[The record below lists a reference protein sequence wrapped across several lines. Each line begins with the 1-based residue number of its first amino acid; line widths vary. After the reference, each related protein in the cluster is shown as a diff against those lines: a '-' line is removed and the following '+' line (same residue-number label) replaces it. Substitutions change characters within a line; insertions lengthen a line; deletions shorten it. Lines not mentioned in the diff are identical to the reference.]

1 VPVLAGF
8 CGSATIAL
16 VRSVVCLILLASL
29 AEAADIP
36 KTLISEDEAEPIRSA
51 IVRKEAWTVDA
62 IRRLRAEADR
72 RMNEGPWTVTSER
85 PNNPAVDPHDYY
97 SEAPYWWPNPDN
109 PSGPYIRKDGQVY
122 PGRFTANKTA
132 LNQMS
137 DAVFT
142 LGSAA
147 FFLGDAG
154 YARRAAR
161 VVHAW
166 FVNPKTRM
174 NPSLEHAQAIAGV
187 NTGQSA
193 GILDG
198 RAFIRAIQ
206 GMEFLSQTGAWD
218 PKDQAAVRKWFEDY
232 LRWLTKSPEGEEEK
246 ASGNNHASWW
256 TAQVAAV
263 ATFVE
268 NKPEAEAA
276 FRYYRDHVF
285 PRQIKADGSAPREE
299 ARPRSLSYSAF
310 NLEAYATI
318 CRIAQMQGVNLWNV
332 QAKGGATLA
341 TVIDYLEPYLSDPHK
356 WSKEQISDFP
366 NDGLYFLAFAGMG
379 MNKPEYVALFRKLE
393 HPDTAWLNVIDL
405 LVSRWEASGHQTR
418 H

>member
-1 VPVLAGF
+1 MPVLAGF
-8 CGSATIAL
+8 CRSATIAL

-218 PKDQAAVRKWFEDY
+218 PKDQAAVHKWFEDY
-232 LRWLTKSPEGEEEK
+232 LRWLTKSPG
-246 ASGNNHASWW
+246 G
-256 TAQVAAV
+256 
-263 ATFVE
+263 
-268 NKPEAEAA
+268 
-276 FRYYRDHVF
+276 RR
-285 PRQIKADGSAPREE
+285 RESQRE
-299 ARPRSLSYSAF
+299 
-310 NLEAYATI
+310 
-318 CRIAQMQGVNLWNV
+318 
-332 QAKGGATLA
+332 
-341 TVIDYLEPYLSDPHK
+341 
-356 WSKEQISDFP
+356 
-366 NDGLYFLAFAGMG
+366 
-379 MNKPEYVALFRKLE
+379 
-393 HPDTAWLNVIDL
+393 
-405 LVSRWEASGHQTR
+405 
-418 H
+418 